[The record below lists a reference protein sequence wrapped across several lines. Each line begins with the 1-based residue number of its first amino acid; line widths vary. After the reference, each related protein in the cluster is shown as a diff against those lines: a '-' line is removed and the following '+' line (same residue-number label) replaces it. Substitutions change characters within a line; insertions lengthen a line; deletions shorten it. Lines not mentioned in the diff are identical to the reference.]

1 MTTPYSSQ
9 RTNRIS
15 AGEFP
20 QPTSPWESRSLLY
33 AEIVGIAVFLAAV
46 VLSTSDVDTL
56 LSKAPSSGTQ
66 PTAPATVATAEQSGT
81 IPSLEVSEV
90 STAGSARN

>member
-1 MTTPYSSQ
+1 MTTPNSSK

-33 AEIVGIAVFLAAV
+33 AEVAGIAVFLAAV

-56 LSKAPSSGTQ
+56 LSKAPAPGTQ
-66 PTAPATVATAEQSGT
+66 TIANSTVATAEQSGA
-81 IPSLEVSEV
+81 IPSLEVLEV
-90 STAGSARN
+90 NTAGSARN